1 MQWERE
7 VIIIRLVSLQCNKTE
22 IEWSLQLIR
31 ASFFLF
37 NQCGERKT
45 KATTDYV

>member
-31 ASFFLF
+31 AKKKIYGKS
-37 NQCGERKT
+37 K
-45 KATTDYV
+45 